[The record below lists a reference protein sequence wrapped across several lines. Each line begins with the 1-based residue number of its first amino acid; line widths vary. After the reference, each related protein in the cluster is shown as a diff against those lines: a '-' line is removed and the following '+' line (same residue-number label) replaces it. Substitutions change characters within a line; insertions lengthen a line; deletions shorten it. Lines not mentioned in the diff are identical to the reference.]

1 MPFKLKLLIN
11 AILIATVSSHPALS
25 AINHFYKNNRFKGAF
40 LTCSIKRCTADLVAQ
55 YIAAAK
61 KERQLRDEESKVS
74 AIDNAI
80 SKLNPIKRARGGH
93 LTERQM
99 RFSLDLRRSAMFLL
113 YGGFYQGCA
122 QELIYNDILPF
133 LGTGTDM
140 LTVVKKVGVDM
151 GVIAPFICIPSEFPV
166 RSSTF
171 LLLST
176 YLSLTSP
183 FNLQSQWHIW

>member
-1 MPFKLKLLIN
+1 MT
-11 AILIATVSSHPALS
+11 IATVSSHPALS

-80 SKLNPIKRARGGH
+80 SNLNPIKKARGGH
-93 LTERQM
+93 LTERQGNL
-99 RFSLDLRRSAMFLL
+99 SLDLHRSAMFLL

-122 QELIYNDILPF
+122 QVLPH

-140 LTVVKKVGVDM
+140 LTVAKKVGVD
-151 GVIAPFICIPSEFPV
+151 GLHRSLFICTV
-166 RSSTF
+166 R
-171 LLLST
+171 
-176 YLSLTSP
+176 LTSNGH
-183 FNLQSQWHIW
+183 FEIRELSS

>member
-1 MPFKLKLLIN
+1 MPIKLKVLIN

-40 LTCSIKRCTADLVAQ
+40 LTCSIKGCTADLVAQ

-74 AIDNAI
+74 AIDNAL
-80 SKLNPIKRARGGH
+80 SKLNPIKKARGGH
-93 LTERQM
+93 LTERQGH
-99 RFSLDLRRSAMFLL
+99 FSLDLRRSAMFLL

-122 QELIYNDILPF
+122 QEFIYNDVLPH

-140 LTVVKKVGVDM
+140 LTVAKKVGVDM
-151 GVIAPFICIPSEFPV
+151 GFIAPFICIPSKFCLLEHFFY
-166 RSSTF
+166 SS
-171 LLLST
+171 
-176 YLSLTSP
+176 
-183 FNLQSQWHIW
+183 QHISH

>member
-1 MPFKLKLLIN
+1 MPIKLKVLIN

-40 LTCSIKRCTADLVAQ
+40 LTCSIKGCTADLVAQ

-74 AIDNAI
+74 AIDNAL
-80 SKLNPIKRARGGH
+80 SKLNPIKKARGGH
-93 LTERQM
+93 LTERQGH
-99 RFSLDLRRSAMFLL
+99 FSLDLRRSAMFLL

-122 QELIYNDILPF
+122 QEFIYNDVLPH

-140 LTVVKKVGVDM
+140 LTVAKKVGVDM
-151 GVIAPFICIPSEFPV
+151 GFIAPFICIPSKFCSLEHFFYL
-166 RSSTF
+166 S
-171 LLLST
+171 ST